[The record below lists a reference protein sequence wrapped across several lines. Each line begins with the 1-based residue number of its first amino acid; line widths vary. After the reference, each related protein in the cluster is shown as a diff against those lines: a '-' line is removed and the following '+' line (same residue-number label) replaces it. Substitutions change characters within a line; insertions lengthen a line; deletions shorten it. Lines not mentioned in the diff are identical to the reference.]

1 MRNNNVGVNP
11 YVSVDCVL
19 FGFDGEQLN
28 VLLVKQC
35 KCGGLESTDLYK
47 LPGSLIGI
55 DEELDDA
62 AYRVLKQFTGLVK
75 VDMMQFRTFGSVD
88 RLSNSLDKI
97 WLTRFYNLDN
107 DFERI
112 ITIGYLSLIR
122 IDRQFEKLNSD
133 YLACWMPLS
142 VLPKLAFDH
151 NEIVSE
157 ALKFVRKL
165 VLVNPVKYFE
175 LLPRKFTIA
184 QFHSVYMALS
194 GKYIDIR
201 NFHKKIQMLKY
212 VVPLDV
218 KEVGVSHR
226 AARYY
231 KFDRKRV

>member
-1 MRNNNVGVNP
+1 
-11 YVSVDCVL
+11 
-19 FGFDGEQLN
+19 
-28 VLLVKQC
+28 VKQC

-88 RLSNSLDKI
+88 RLSNSSDKI

-151 NEIVSE
+151 NEIVTFLEHKNELTELIDESFNGIQVLFGKE
-157 ALKFVRKL
+157 KDSFVIG
-165 VLVNPVKYFE
+165 NSSMISSQVKKDGKTAGSLGIIGPMRLDYKKVIPYIEYF
-175 LLPRKFTIA
+175 T
-184 QFHSVYMALS
+184 
-194 GKYIDIR
+194 
-201 NFHKKIQMLKY
+201 KKISDIISEEDIPDTPGKG
-212 VVPLDV
+212 P
-218 KEVGVSHR
+218 EEE
-226 AARYY
+226 
-231 KFDRKRV
+231 